1 MFVGAGGGAS
11 SHGSDSA
18 TPQSQIREPEQHEGK
33 EDSSGSSPDEGR
45 RAVRI
50 NYTEEENIRLVS
62 LWIKHLVDSIRGTDQ
77 SGEAYWNNVAEG
89 FNAGLPEG
97 ARRRSKGQLKNHWSR
112 INAAVTKFNGV
123 YGRMTF
129 ASGESGD
136 MLMDKACAIFKRENK
151 KKPFTLEY
159 IWKILRKE
167 PKWYR
172 NKLSKDCS

>member
-1 MFVGAGGGAS
+1 MHNLNPFGGVGGFQQYAQFSPSYQGFQPLPNFAYPGGMFVGAGGGAS

-33 EDSSGSSPDEGR
+33 EDSNGSSPDEGR

-77 SGEAYWNNVAEG
+77 SGEAYWNNVAEE

-97 ARRRSKGQLKNHWSR
+97 ARRRSKGQLKSHWSR
-112 INAAVTKFNGV
+112 INVAVTKFNGV
-123 YGRMTF
+123 YG
-129 ASGESGD
+129 
-136 MLMDKACAIFKRENK
+136 
-151 KKPFTLEY
+151 
-159 IWKILRKE
+159 
-167 PKWYR
+167 
-172 NKLSKDCS
+172 